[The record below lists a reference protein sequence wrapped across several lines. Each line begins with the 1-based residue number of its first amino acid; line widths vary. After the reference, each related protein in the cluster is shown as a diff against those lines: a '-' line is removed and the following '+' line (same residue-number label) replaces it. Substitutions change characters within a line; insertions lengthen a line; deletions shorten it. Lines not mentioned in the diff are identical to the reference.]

1 MTMPSSEVGLSRR
14 AEAVRFAGQNGQSTG
29 ALLSLAGVAAP
40 RPGYQEVPG
49 PGWPPLPIGGHRRP
63 KRHGEE

>member
-1 MTMPSSEVGLSRR
+1 MPSSVVALHHP
-14 AEAVRFAGQNGQSTG
+14 AEAVRFASQTGQSTG

-40 RPGYQEVPG
+40 GPGHQEVPG
-49 PGWPPLPIGGHRRP
+49 PGWPPLPIGGHPRP